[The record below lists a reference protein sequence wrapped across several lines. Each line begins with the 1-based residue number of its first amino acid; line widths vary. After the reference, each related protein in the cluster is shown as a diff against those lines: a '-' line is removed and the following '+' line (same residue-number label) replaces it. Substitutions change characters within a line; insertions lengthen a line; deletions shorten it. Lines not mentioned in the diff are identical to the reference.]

1 MLLSICKY
9 KHLFSTALATNSY
22 FFIKNSFSRTKEMK
36 SNTKK
41 FKKIAKKQKQ
51 YSRFSVTNIIFLLI
65 PSFLHVVT

>member
-41 FKKIAKKQKQ
+41 FKKIAKK
-51 YSRFSVTNIIFLLI
+51 
-65 PSFLHVVT
+65 